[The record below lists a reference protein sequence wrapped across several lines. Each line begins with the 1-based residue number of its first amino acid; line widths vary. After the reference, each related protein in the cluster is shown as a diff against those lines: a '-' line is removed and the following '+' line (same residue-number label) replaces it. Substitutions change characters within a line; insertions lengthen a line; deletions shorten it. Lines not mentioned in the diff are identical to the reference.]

1 MALNDEYEQLL
12 YKLLPPGPA
21 WEGENPLIEGLAPS
35 LTRVHQRANALMK
48 EIDPAQTTEL
58 IDRYETV
65 YGLPDSCTPDGVQ
78 SLRQR
83 QQRLDAKANVAGG
96 INEQFYRNQ
105 LDALGY
111 TTATI
116 EQFQNLDS
124 TPDPEWGVLALLL
137 AREYSGR
144 CQCQLADLHQR
155 VQFRNQ
161 NMGRHGR
168 RVRHRKAG
176 AITHRRC
183 FRLPGRNKQCI
194 ELIHLRHR
202 PINLVPA
209 KMVLRMV
216 TRRLAAVQRI

>member
-1 MALNDEYEQLL
+1 MAMQDEYEQLL
-12 YKLLPPGPA
+12 YRLLPPGPA

-35 LTRVHQRANALMK
+35 LTRVHQRADALMK

-78 SLRQR
+78 SLVQR

-124 TPDPEWGVLALLL
+124 TPDPEWGEFWRYYWRVNIPADANVNWQTCTSACDSAIRTWGDTVAECVIEKLAPSHTVVVF
-137 AREYSGR
+137 AYPEGTDNAS
-144 CQCQLADLHQR
+144 
-155 VQFRNQ
+155 N
-161 NMGRHGR
+161 
-168 RVRHRKAG
+168 
-176 AITHRRC
+176 
-183 FRLPGRNKQCI
+183 
-194 ELIHLRHR
+194 
-202 PINLVPA
+202 
-209 KMVLRMV
+209 
-216 TRRLAAVQRI
+216 